1 MDSKTC
7 INAVL
12 LCLFNALFMVFGIL
26 LNSVVLIS
34 LRRSSQLRRKLCY
47 FMIQVLSLSDLV
59 AATITHPNFILSTIM
74 WSMDSS
80 KKEVDTLY
88 KYAGFLFLGFS
99 ILALLTLSIE
109 RFTALEYPFF
119 HQTAVTKRRL
129 VSFLNFFVTLPVAA
143 APLLYFEERAF
154 RLTRYVLV
162 SIFIFF
168 LLLIFVYMNYKMFL
182 IGKSKNDNQTTP
194 TTTTLNSTNN
204 EKTKKRKK
212 DIKNISTCC
221 LAVVCF
227 CICCFPKFANC
238 AWRLMSEK
246 PSDDRDVVLF
256 SLWTSTF
263 MAMIST
269 FNCLIFFWKNS
280 ILRREGMK
288 LIRPSRSNPNV

>member
-7 INAVL
+7 INALL
-12 LCLFNALFMVFGIL
+12 LCLFNALFMVFGIF

-129 VSFLNFFVTLPVAA
+129 VSFLNFFVTLLVAA